1 MKIWGWKQFSI
12 VYLFVNFSGY
22 FVTICC
28 HLFEKGIMTEQFDMK
43 RSRLI
48 MGQSSLSSHNHA
60 LITWKQNM
68 LYRAAKVDFWQAI
81 PPLWQPHQR
90 AATATAG
97 FYFTKSMQ
105 DHGLPGL
112 TSCGVPVLYIALL
125 LTWFYDFFTPIQGWC
140 KKGVKIEGKNRYN
153 PFLPSFVNSF
163 LPNFSLQNSHSHLK
177 IVFRASRKNWT

>member
-12 VYLFVNFSGY
+12 IYLFVNFSGY

-28 HLFEKGIMTEQFDMK
+28 HLFEKGIMTEQFDTK

-105 DHGLPGL
+105 
-112 TSCGVPVLYIALL
+112 SSRSYLL
-125 LTWFYDFFTPIQGWC
+125 W
-140 KKGVKIEGKNRYN
+140 R
-153 PFLPSFVNSF
+153 PSIILLRRLKVAI
-163 LPNFSLQNSHSHLK
+163 LKFSLIILSIMYMLQLSESSCWFL
-177 IVFRASRKNWT
+177 